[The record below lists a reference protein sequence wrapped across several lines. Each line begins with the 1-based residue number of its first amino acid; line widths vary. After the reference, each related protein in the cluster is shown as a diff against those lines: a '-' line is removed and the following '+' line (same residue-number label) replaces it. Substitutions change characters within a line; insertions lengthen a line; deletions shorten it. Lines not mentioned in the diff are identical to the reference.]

1 MSRQRLRSPRRIAQ
15 LPEEDL
21 GDLVGLVLGE
31 HVLRGAALA
40 DRAVEELAGA
50 RRTEKCADAHGACRL
65 TEDRH
70 LAGIAP
76 EAVDV
81 VAHPLESGDLIAQ
94 AGVAGVTELL
104 AADPAQMHV
113 AQRAQAVV
121 DRDHHDVAAARQV
134 LPFVDGGGTRAD
146 QKATAV
152 DPHQDR
158 TPRTVEARRPDI
170 EGEAVLGL
178 PGTAGVQEAEQRY
191 ARLDGNGAGA
201 RRVPRP
207 LPRLRRLR
215 RPEAA
220 GARGRARKGN
230 PPEAANS
237 TDFGSANSAVAGV
250 DLGVQD
256 CTSEETGE
264 PSPRLVSLESNP
276 CIATPPNRS

>member
-1 MSRQRLRSPRRIAQ
+1 MRGRTGEYLRHALDQTSLPDGWDPRIHGREELPLVQSGPDQNRHIGDSSPLHGLQRRLRNHLPIDNREKDHQLRETGELAVGVSLRFEQARGRNARQRLRSPRRIAQ
-15 LPEEDL
+15 LPEEHL
-21 GDLVGLVLGE
+21 GDLVGPVLGDQ
-31 HVLRGAALA
+31 VLRGAALA

-94 AGVAGVTELL
+94 AGIAGATELL

-113 AQRAQAVV
+113 AQRAQTVV

-134 LPFVDGGGTRAD
+134 LPFVDGSGTRPD
-146 QKATAV
+146 QKASAM

-158 TPRTVEARRPDI
+158 TPRIVETGRPDI

-178 PGTAGVQEAEQRY
+178 PGAAGVQEAEQR
-191 ARLDGNGAGA
+191 
-201 RRVPRP
+201 
-207 LPRLRRLR
+207 
-215 RPEAA
+215 
-220 GARGRARKGN
+220 
-230 PPEAANS
+230 
-237 TDFGSANSAVAGV
+237 
-250 DLGVQD
+250 
-256 CTSEETGE
+256 
-264 PSPRLVSLESNP
+264 
-276 CIATPPNRS
+276 